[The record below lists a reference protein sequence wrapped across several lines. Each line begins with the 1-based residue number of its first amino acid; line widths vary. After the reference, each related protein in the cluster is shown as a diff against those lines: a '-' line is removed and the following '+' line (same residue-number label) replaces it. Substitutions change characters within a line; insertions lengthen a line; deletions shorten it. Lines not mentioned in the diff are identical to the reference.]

1 MMAEEI
7 RSRVGLQYENEQERE
22 FVQSASISSEDYE
35 VRKLEQRMKGNIK
48 KMVQMKGKLEKLKN
62 SLEGYGEKLGIFDG
76 RRKTSF
82 SIQVSAEDQQ
92 EEITMLIAEFL
103 SAMDQMNQIQ
113 RQIEYDY
120 DARIQRENERQR

>member
-48 KMVQMKGKLEKLKN
+48 KMV
-62 SLEGYGEKLGIFDG
+62 
-76 RRKTSF
+76 
-82 SIQVSAEDQQ
+82 
-92 EEITMLIAEFL
+92 
-103 SAMDQMNQIQ
+103 
-113 RQIEYDY
+113 
-120 DARIQRENERQR
+120 